1 MALKKVEKRRKWI
14 SFAILLVVCI
24 IFMIPLIWAVATS
37 FKSSSDITHHITSL
51 IPYHPIIDNY
61 KTLFTDP
68 DIPIFKWLRNS
79 AIVSITHTILYLIVA
94 SLAGYAFG
102 VLEWKG
108 RDKVFWFLLL
118 TMMIPNVVNIIPLFT
133 MVVDFN
139 WFQKL
144 ISLIV
149 PGLGGVFGLFII
161 RSFFLGIPKELIE
174 AAEVDGLNKFGIYLK
189 IVLPLGKSALM
200 VAGLFAFLGSWN
212 DYLWP
217 TLALA
222 GTTVDWYTLP
232 IGLSLLQGNNN
243 YLIGLTM
250 AGSVMS
256 IIPVVIV
263 YCFTQDKIIEGVS
276 RTGIK

>member
-1 MALKKVEKRRKWI
+1 MALKKVEKRRKNI
-14 SFAILLVVCI
+14 SFIILLIVCI
-24 IFMIPLIWAVATS
+24 IFMIPLIWAIATS
-37 FKSSSDITHHITSL
+37 FKTTEDITFHITSL
-51 IPYHPIIDNY
+51 IPYHFTFENY
-61 KTLFTDP
+61 TMLFNDESM
-68 DIPIFKWLRNS
+68 PIFKWLGNS
-79 AIVSITHTILYLIVA
+79 AFVAITHTLIYLVVA
-94 SLAGYAFG
+94 SLAGFSFG

-108 RDKVFWFLLL
+108 RDRVFWLILL

-133 MVVDFN
+133 MIVDLD
-139 WFQKL
+139 WFQRL
-144 ISLIV
+144 IALIV

-174 AAEVDGLNKFGIYLK
+174 AAEVDGLNKFLIYLK

-222 GTTVDWYTLP
+222 GTTVDQYTLP

-243 YLIGLTM
+243 YRIGLTM
-250 AGSVMS
+250 AAAITS

-263 YCFTQDKIIEGVS
+263 YCFTQDKIIGGVS

>member
-1 MALKKVEKRRKWI
+1 MALKKVEKQRKRI
-14 SFAILLVVCI
+14 SFIILLI
-24 IFMIPLIWAVATS
+24 ISIVFMTPLIWAIATS
-37 FKSSSDITHHITSL
+37 FKSVDDITYHITSL
-51 IPYHPIIDNY
+51 IPYNPTIENY
-61 KTLFTDP
+61 TKLFNDEAM
-68 DIPIFKWLRNS
+68 PIFKWLGNS
-79 AIVSITHTILYLIVA
+79 AFVAITHTVLYLIFA
-94 SLAGYAFG
+94 SMAGYAFG
-102 VLEWKG
+102 VLQWKL
-108 RDKVFWFLLL
+108 RDKIFWVLLL
-118 TMMIPNVVNIIPLFT
+118 TMMIPNIINIIPLFT
-133 MVVDFN
+133 MIVDLQ

-174 AAEVDGLNKFGIYLK
+174 AGEMDGLNKFHIFIH
-189 IVLPLGKSALM
+189 IVLPLGKSAIM

-222 GTTVDWYTLP
+222 GTEVEQYTLP
-232 IGLSLLQGNNN
+232 VGLSLLQGNNN

-250 AGSVMS
+250 AAAVTS

>member
-1 MALKKVEKRRKWI
+1 MALKKVEKRRKNI
-14 SFAILLVVCI
+14 SFIILLIVCI
-24 IFMIPLIWAVATS
+24 IFMIPLIWAIATS
-37 FKSSSDITHHITSL
+37 FKTTEDITFHITSL
-51 IPYHPIIDNY
+51 IPYHFTFENY
-61 KTLFTDP
+61 TMLFNDESM
-68 DIPIFKWLRNS
+68 PIFKWLGNS
-79 AIVSITHTILYLIVA
+79 AFVAITHTLIYLVVA
-94 SLAGYAFG
+94 SLAGFSFG

-108 RDKVFWFLLL
+108 RDRVFWLILL

-133 MVVDFN
+133 MIVDLD
-139 WFQKL
+139 WFQRL
-144 ISLIV
+144 IALIV

-174 AAEVDGLNKFGIYLK
+174 AAEVDGLNKFLIYLK

-222 GTTVDWYTLP
+222 GTTVDQYTLP

-243 YLIGLTM
+243 YRIGLTM
-250 AGSVMS
+250 AAAITS

>member
-1 MALKKVEKRRKWI
+1 MALKKVEKRRKQI
-14 SFAILLVVCI
+14 SFIILLIVCV
-24 IFMIPLIWAVATS
+24 IFMIPLIWAIATS
-37 FKSSSDITHHITSL
+37 FKSTDDITYHITSL
-51 IPYHPIIDNY
+51 IPYHPTLENY
-61 KTLFTDP
+61 RTLFNDESM
-68 DIPIFKWLRNS
+68 PIFKWLGNS
-79 AIVSITHTILYLIVA
+79 AFVAITHTVLYLVFA
-94 SLAGYAFG
+94 SMAGYAFG
-102 VLEWKG
+102 VLQWKW
-108 RDKVFWFLLL
+108 RDRVFWILLL
-118 TMMIPNVVNIIPLFT
+118 TMMIPNIINIIPLFT
-133 MVVDFN
+133 MIVDLQ

-144 ISLIV
+144 IALIV

-174 AAEVDGLNKFGIYLK
+174 AGEMDGLNKFQVFIH
-189 IVLPLGKSALM
+189 IVLPLGKSSLM

-222 GTTVDWYTLP
+222 GTEVENYTLP
-232 IGLSLLQGNNN
+232 VGLSLLQGNNN

-250 AGSVMS
+250 AAAVTS

>member
-1 MALKKVEKRRKWI
+1 MALKKVEKRRKRI
-14 SFAILLVVCI
+14 SFIILLVISI

-37 FKSSSDITHHITSL
+37 FKSAEDITYHITSL
-51 IPYHPIIDNY
+51 IPYNFTFENY
-61 KTLFTDP
+61 IKLFNDESM
-68 DIPIFKWLRNS
+68 PIFKWLGNS
-79 AIVSITHTILYLIVA
+79 AFVAVTHTFIYLIFA
-94 SLAGYAFG
+94 SMAGYAFG
-102 VLEWKG
+102 VLQWKG
-108 RDKVFWFLLL
+108 RDKVFWLLLL
-118 TMMIPNVVNIIPLFT
+118 TMMVPNIINIIPLFT
-133 MVVDFN
+133 MIVDLG
-139 WFQKL
+139 WFQQL

-161 RSFFLGIPKELIE
+161 RSFFLSIPKELIE
-174 AAEVDGLNKFGIYLK
+174 AGEVDGLNKLQILMH
-189 IVLPLGKSALM
+189 IVLPLGKSSMM

-222 GTTVDWYTLP
+222 GTEVDNYTLP
-232 IGLSLLQGNNN
+232 VGLSLLQVNNN

-250 AGSVMS
+250 AGAVTS

>member
-1 MALKKVEKRRKWI
+1 MALKKVVQRRKNI
-14 SFAILLVVCI
+14 SFIILLVVCI
-24 IFMIPLIWAVATS
+24 IFMIPLLWALATS
-37 FKSSSDITHHITSL
+37 FKSSYDITHHITSL
-51 IPYHPIIDNY
+51 IPYHFTLENY
-61 KTLFTDP
+61 RTLFTDESM
-68 DIPIFKWLRNS
+68 PIFKWLANS
-79 AIVSITHTILYLIVA
+79 AFVATAHTLIYIVIA

-108 RDKVFWFLLL
+108 RDRVFWFLLL

-133 MVVDFN
+133 MIVDLG
-139 WFQKL
+139 WFQNFA
-144 ISLIV
+144 SLIV

-174 AAEVDGLNKFGIYLK
+174 AAEVDGLNKFRIYLK

-222 GTTVDWYTLP
+222 STTVDKYTLP

-250 AGSVMS
+250 AASITS

>member
-1 MALKKVEKRRKWI
+1 MALKKVEKRRKQI
-14 SFAILLVVCI
+14 SFVILLIICI
-24 IFMIPLIWAVATS
+24 IFMIPLIWAIATS
-37 FKSSSDITHHITSL
+37 FKSTDDITYHITSL
-51 IPYHPIIDNY
+51 IPYHPTLENY
-61 KTLFTDP
+61 LLLFNDKSM
-68 DIPIFKWLRNS
+68 PIFKWLGNS
-79 AIVSITHTILYLIVA
+79 AFVAITHTLIYLLFA
-94 SLAGYAFG
+94 SMAGYAFG
-102 VLEWKG
+102 VLQWKW
-108 RDKVFWFLLL
+108 RDRVFWLILL
-118 TMMIPNVVNIIPLFT
+118 TMMIPNIINIIPLFT
-133 MVVDFN
+133 MIVDLN
-139 WFQKL
+139 WFQNL

-174 AAEVDGLNKFGIYLK
+174 AAEVDGLNKFQVFIH
-189 IVLPLGKSALM
+189 IVLPLGKSSLM

-222 GTTVDWYTLP
+222 GVEVDKYTLP
-232 IGLSLLQGNNN
+232 VGLSLLQGNNN

-250 AGSVMS
+250 AAAVTS

>member
-1 MALKKVEKRRKWI
+1 MALKKVENRRKWI
-14 SFAILLVVCI
+14 SFSILLVVCI
-24 IFMIPLIWAVATS
+24 IFMIPLIWALATS
-37 FKSSSDITHHITSL
+37 FKTTEDITFHITSL
-51 IPYHPIIDNY
+51 IPYHFTTENY
-61 KTLFTDP
+61 KMLFTDESM
-68 DIPIFKWLRNS
+68 PIFKWLGNS
-79 AIVSITHTILYLIVA
+79 AFVAITHTIIYLIVA
-94 SLAGYAFG
+94 SLAGYSFG

-108 RDKVFWFLLL
+108 RDRVFWFLLL

-133 MVVDFN
+133 MIVDFD

-174 AAEVDGLNKFGIYLK
+174 AAEVDGLNKFRIYLR

-222 GTTVDWYTLP
+222 GTTVDQYTLP

-243 YLIGLTM
+243 YRIGLTM
-250 AGSVMS
+250 AASITS

>member
-1 MALKKVEKRRKWI
+1 MALKKVENRRKWI
-14 SFAILLVVCI
+14 SFSILLVVCI
-24 IFMIPLIWAVATS
+24 IFMIPLIWALATS
-37 FKSSSDITHHITSL
+37 FKSTEDITFHITSL
-51 IPYHPIIDNY
+51 IPYHFTPENY
-61 KTLFTDP
+61 EMLFTDESM
-68 DIPIFKWLRNS
+68 PIFRWLGNS
-79 AIVSITHTILYLIVA
+79 AFVAITHTIIYLIVA
-94 SLAGYAFG
+94 SLAGYSFG

-108 RDKVFWFLLL
+108 RDRVFWFLLL

-133 MVVDFN
+133 MIVDFD

-174 AAEVDGLNKFGIYLK
+174 AAEVDGLNKFRIYLR

-222 GTTVDWYTLP
+222 GTTVDQYTLP

-243 YLIGLTM
+243 YRIGLTM
-250 AGSVMS
+250 AASITS